1 MDLLSFLIFSG
12 MFSQERAA
20 VSLMEPK
27 CGNLV
32 SSPQH
37 TGQMELQL
45 IFRAGFQGYCLQC
58 EPFFFFLFKCALL
71 FSVDSPFI
79 PSHVSI

>member
-1 MDLLSFLIFSG
+1 MSFCSSRLWADSSETVTPMDLLSFLIFSG

-32 SSPQH
+32 SSPQLM
-37 TGQMELQL
+37 GQMELQL
-45 IFRAGFQGYCLQC
+45 IFRAGF
-58 EPFFFFLFKCALL
+58 
-71 FSVDSPFI
+71 
-79 PSHVSI
+79 